1 MVFALTHPGC
11 SLSTRFGGQWAVLGV
26 HSRRSIE
33 AVTGLLCVMDE
44 RAVLP
49 TLGAKEASVSLEGKS
64 GSR

>member
-1 MVFALTHPGC
+1 M
-11 SLSTRFGGQWAVLGV
+11 LGV